1 MACRPCHT
9 AHQICPPMK
18 LYVFSA
24 SNAHLL
30 HFIFEWLAIAIGV
43 QLYRRQRA
51 YLQQAGILAPGHYG
65 VIIGCVLGA
74 AIGNKAAFWM
84 EFPHMWA
91 AATVDFQLLMSG
103 QSIVGGLLGGLI
115 GVEFAKFLLKQPQS
129 TGDNFVFPLMMATV
143 VGRIGCF
150 LAGLNDGT
158 YGSATGLPWGIDFG
172 DGIARHPT
180 QIYDMIFVLVWGGYS
195 LQHRQ
200 EWQSQ
205 PGLMFKMYL
214 AGYLFWRLLVDGI
227 KPVPYYYFSYLSGIQ
242 VLCIIA
248 LVIYLP
254 LLGRQRYKLG
264 IDKHHESNSK

>member
-1 MACRPCHT
+1 
-9 AHQICPPMK
+9 MK

-24 SNAHLL
+24 STAHLL

-51 YLQQAGILAPGHYG
+51 YQQQAGILAPGHYG

-91 AATVDFQLLMSG
+91 AATDNLQILMSG

-115 GVEFAKFLLKQPQS
+115 GVEFAKYLLKQPQS
-129 TGDNFVFPLMMATV
+129 TGDNFVLPLMVATV
-143 VGRIGCF
+143 IGRIGCF

-158 YGSATGLPWGIDFG
+158 YGNATGLPWGIDFG

-180 QIYDMIFVLVWGGYS
+180 QIYDMIFVLAWGSY
-195 LQHRQ
+195 LWRYRQ
-200 EWQSQ
+200 AWQSQ
-205 PGLMFKMYL
+205 SGLMFKMYL

-227 KPVPYYYFSYLSGIQ
+227 KPVPYYYFSYFSGIQ
-242 VLCIIA
+242 ILCIIA

-254 LLGRQRYKLG
+254 LLVRQMLRLNTGEKFGL
-264 IDKHHESNSK
+264 EP

>member
-1 MACRPCHT
+1 
-9 AHQICPPMK
+9 MK

-24 SNAHLL
+24 STAHLL
-30 HFIFEWLAIAIGV
+30 HFVFEWLAIAIGV

-51 YLQQAGILAPGHYG
+51 YQQQAGILAPGHYG
-65 VIIGCVLGA
+65 VIIGCVVGA

-91 AATVDFQLLMSG
+91 AATDSLQILMSG

-115 GVEFAKFLLKQPQS
+115 GVEFAKFLLNQPQS
-129 TGDNFVFPLMMATV
+129 TGDNFVFPLMVATV
-143 VGRIGCF
+143 IGRIGCF

-158 YGSATGLPWGIDFG
+158 YGNPTSLPWGVDFG
-172 DGIARHPT
+172 DGIVRHPT
-180 QIYDMIFVLVWGGYS
+180 QIYDMIFVLAWGGY
-195 LQHRQ
+195 LLRHRQ
-200 EWQSQ
+200 AWQSQ
-205 PGLMFKMYL
+205 SGLMFKMYL

-254 LLGRQRYKLG
+254 LLVRQRRKLDVEKIG
-264 IDKHHESNSK
+264 GVKL